1 MHVKNIKIMQSNG
14 SIFKIHIWYKKK
26 DIERV

>member
-1 MHVKNIKIMQSNG
+1 MHVKNIKSMQSNN
-14 SIFKIHIWYKKK
+14 SVFKIHIWYKKK